1 MNPYT
6 QMLASCKYDLGEHLT
21 RDADGEWIMSD
32 AQYDGLTVAVGNAD
46 GETIANWIMAM
57 LLRVGDLEDER
68 AANEL
73 HRTHQEKC
81 AADSDAKIAELTTRV
96 ESLTADVDEMES
108 AIENY
113 QAQLLTIRDSIQA
126 MRRAINNNRG
136 FVALTP
142 EQFNIITA
150 QLQIVYEL
158 AVD

>member
-1 MNPYT
+1 MGPYT
-6 QMLASCKYDLGEHLT
+6 QMLQSCKSDLRERLE
-21 RDADGEWIMSD
+21 RNEDGEWIMPDS
-32 AQYDGLTVAVGNAD
+32 QYDALAVAVGNAD
-46 GETIANWIMAM
+46 SETITAWITAT
-57 LLRVGDLEDER
+57 LLRVADLEDER

-81 AADSDAKIAELTTRV
+81 AAELTTQV
-96 ESLTADVDEMES
+96 EDATANIDEMETV
-108 AIENY
+108 IEKY
-113 QAQLLTIRDSIQA
+113 QVQLLTIRDSIQA
-126 MRRAINNNRG
+126 MRRAINNRG